1 MMFARLC
8 ARLRSSE
15 SGSVAVEFALVG
27 PLLIGMLMGVMQI
40 GIGMQNYNALR
51 GISADVARYAV
62 INYQTGNQLNTS
74 QLEEYSTGLATA
86 APYGLNHDRFMAQ
99 VTVATTQRVAGAREL
114 SVRLTY
120 NIPTFLGVFGIDEL
134 PVVYT
139 RPVFV
144 MPAAT

>member
-1 MMFARLC
+1 MM
-8 ARLRSSE
+8 LRTFIRKLRRNDG
-15 SGSVAVEFALVG
+15 GSVAVEFALVG

-62 INYQTGNQLNTS
+62 INYQTGNQLNNS

-99 VTVATTQRVAGAREL
+99 VSLAPTQRVAGAREL
-114 SVRLTY
+114 TVRLTY
-120 NIPTFLGVFGIDEL
+120 NIPTFLGVFGIDEF

-144 MPAAT
+144 LQPTP

>member
-1 MMFARLC
+1 MM
-8 ARLRSSE
+8 LRALIRKLRRHDG
-15 SGSVAVEFALVG
+15 GSVAVEFALVG

-86 APYGLNHDRFMAQ
+86 APYGLSHDRFMAQ
-99 VTVATTQRVAGAREL
+99 VSLATTQRVAGAREL
-114 SVRLTY
+114 TVRLTY
-120 NIPTFLGVFGIDEL
+120 NIPTFLGIFGVDEF

-144 MPAAT
+144 VGSAT

>member
-1 MMFARLC
+1 MSRLFH
-8 ARLRSSE
+8 RLHRDE
-15 SGSVAVEFALVG
+15 QGVALVEFAILVPVIFG
-27 PLLIGMLMGVMQI
+27 AFLGVLQV

-62 INYQTGNQLNTS
+62 INYQTGNQLNTG

-120 NIPTFLGVFGIDEL
+120 NIPTFLGVFGIDEF